1 MLMRRGV
8 VTGVGGVTALGDDWP
23 GIRACMLRGQT
34 AIRFMQEWQRFS
46 GLNTRLAAPIAAP
59 SFDKRY
65 PRKKMRTMGLV
76 SKMAVLATE
85 RALEDAGLVDAP
97 VLTGGRCGI
106 AYGSSFGSAGPVVAF
121 AELMMTRS
129 SPNLNPPSYIHIMH
143 HTPAV

>member
-1 MLMRRGV
+1 MLKGE
-8 VTGVGGVTALGDDWP
+8 
-23 GIRACMLRGQT
+23 T
-34 AIRFMQEWQRFS
+34 AIRFMEDWRRFS
-46 GLNTRLAAPIAAP
+46 GINTRLAAPIAALP
-59 SFDKRY
+59 FEKRL
-65 PRKKMRTMGLV
+65 PRKKTRTMGPV
-76 SKMAVLATE
+76 AKMAVLATE
-85 RALEDAGLVDAP
+85 RALEDAGLIDAP